1 MDDKIQSYIRMYETL
16 IKVAESMG
24 DFHSASVLC
33 AIQGTLLSGKPEQGY
48 LLSSHVRNFVIDV
61 LLPEQEKNKP

>member
-1 MDDKIQSYIRMYETL
+1 MDIEAYIRLYGSL

-48 LLSSHVRNFVIDV
+48 LLANHVRNFVIDV